1 MPGSTPA
8 PSFTRISIGVTS
20 VEQVSGIT
28 VFRCTGNTN
37 PGFVTGDTAT
47 ISGNSVAGYNTDHTV
62 TGTGTDGTGP
72 YVKIGFTTHTSNGS
86 GGLVYSQR
94 QPVVDLIG
102 KSGANNVQIIKSG
115 SQHVLSL
122 LEGGQGGG
130 GGGGGGSNTLDAAYD
145 QGGAGSGRTVQADS
159 GPVTIVTPASSGSG
173 SLLVSGEEGSQSPVV
188 INHTDNSGSAPFVT
202 APALFV
208 STTRLNAA
216 NVEIMDVQGAIAPST
231 SATKLF
237 TVYGSETV
245 VNDSKVD
252 HDFRVECLSSV
263 ANGPHTVAN
272 SLVHEASTG
281 RLGLG
286 IATPDAALHIK
297 HKATAGLQVT
307 GTESATLPFLLVENN
322 YTQVQRSSGGTFL
335 FVIQPTPNN
344 SGSGGS
350 ATVSGYTN
358 IMSSGYVQ
366 VGSSLASG
374 ESGGAFN
381 GWLHRMDNGFS
392 VGTVDTAVSLVES
405 TCVTIGEHAGTAGV
419 VERSLV
425 VGRDNSVNNDSLA
438 VGADCN
444 AATQSVAIGV
454 SADTTGYPA
463 SPVIALNNGSSAGGG
478 GGSTANTVVID
489 SGNQAPGGA
498 ISIGGAGGNGNVYLE
513 AGVFAS
519 GAADY
524 AEMFEWADGN
534 SKNNPNNAVDRRGLF
549 VHLDPASSNGL
560 QDSMKIVPGYIP
572 ASAKGYGAP
581 PIGVVSGRPVILGD
595 AGELQWTQTHEVD
608 DFGATKYQVVKGKKL
623 PKVNPN
629 YNPNKTYQPRSQRVE
644 WTAVGML
651 GKLFVRTSGVQPI
664 AAGDYVTPDPLTGMA
679 VPSPAMG
686 IGTKSNYPN
695 PHAAHQSGTEFH
707 YLVLRVMR
715 QATKQQYGIV
725 EILLK

>member
-1 MPGSTPA
+1 MPGTTPA
-8 PSFTRISIGVTS
+8 PSFTRISVGVTS
-20 VEQVSGIT
+20 IEQVSGAV

-47 ISGNSVAGYNTDHTV
+47 ISGNSVGGYNTDHTV

-72 YVKIGFTTHTSNGS
+72 YVILGFASYTSNGT

-94 QPVVDLIG
+94 QPIVDLIG
-102 KSGANNVQIIKSG
+102 KSGTANVQIVKSG

-145 QGGAGSGRTVQADS
+145 QGGSGSGRSVTVDSGAISFTTPASAGSGTLEV
-159 GPVTIVTPASSGSG
+159 SSS
-173 SLLVSGEEGSQSPVV
+173 EGSQTPVA
-188 INHTDNSGSAPFVT
+188 ITHTSSGTVT
-202 APALFV
+202 APAVRIEGNKLATA
-208 STTRLNAA
+208 S
-216 NVEIMDVQGAIAPST
+216 VEILDVFGAVTPTATGT
-231 SATKLF
+231 SLF
-237 TVYGSETV
+237 TVKGGEAV
-245 VNDSKVD
+245 VNESAVD
-252 HDFRVECLSSV
+252 YDFRIECQSGVST
-263 ANGPHTVAN
+263 GPHSVAN
-272 SLVHEASTG
+272 SLVHEGSTG

-286 IATPDAALHIK
+286 ILAPEAALHIK
-297 HKATAGLQVT
+297 HKGATAGVQVT
-307 GTESATLPFLLVENN
+307 GTESSGNQPYLLLENN

-335 FVIQPTPNN
+335 FVIQPAPVN

-350 ATVSGYTN
+350 AAVQGAVNFT
-358 IMSSGYVQ
+358 SSGYVQ
-366 VGSSLASG
+366 VASMTAAG
-374 ESGGAFN
+374 ENTSVFN
-381 GWLHRMDNGFS
+381 GWVHRMDNGFS
-392 VGTVDTAVSLVES
+392 VGTTNLGASLVES
-405 TCVTIGEHAGTAGV
+405 TCVTIGEHAGTSGV

-425 VGRDNSVNNDSLA
+425 VGRENSANNNALA

-444 AATQSVAIGV
+444 AATESVAVGV
-454 SADTTGYPA
+454 SADTSGYPA
-463 SPVIALNNGSSAGGG
+463 SPTIVLNNGSSAGGG

-498 ISIGGAGGNGNVYLE
+498 VSIGGAGGNGNVYLE

-534 SKNNPNNAVDRRGLF
+534 SKNNPGSAVDRRGLF
-549 VHLDPASSNGL
+549 VYLDPASSSGL
-560 QDSMKIVPGYIP
+560 QDSMKIAPGYVA
-572 ASAKGYGAP
+572 ASAKGYGSP

-629 YNPNKTYQPRSQRVE
+629 YNPSKSYLPRSQRVE

-664 AAGDYVTPDPLTGMA
+664 TAGDYVTPDPATGMA

-686 IGTKSNYPN
+686 PGTKSNFPT

-715 QATKQQYGIV
+715 QATKAQYGVV